1 MRSQEHQKIRNNAT
15 KKSTKY
21 RSRGGLHGSEKGDN
35 KGLTEHAVLLPESIE
50 PRQSETSLRRSV
62 K

>member
-1 MRSQEHQKIRNNAT
+1 MRSQEHQKIRKNAT

-21 RSRGGLHGSEKGDN
+21 RTRGGQHGLEKGDD
-35 KGLTEHAVLLPESIE
+35 KRLTEDAVVLPESIQ